1 MNDCKKERPAMN
13 ASDPAFRAELAAI
26 VGESG
31 LRDEARMDEI
41 DPGHHPQNLAAGLIA
56 LPRSTDEVQA
66 IVRLCSAHG
75 VPMVPHG
82 GLTGLAGGAASRKGQ
97 LIVSLRR
104 LDAIEEIDPL
114 EAVAVVGA
122 GARLQAVE
130 NAANAEGLSVGID
143 LAARGSATIG
153 GMIST
158 NAGGIEA
165 FRNGMMRARVLGLEA
180 VTADAGV
187 VRDLARVTKVNEGLD
202 IKQLF
207 IGAEGTLGIVT
218 RAILRLS
225 PLTGE
230 RSTALVAVES
240 ANAAVRLFDRLR
252 RAAGGARLL
261 AAEIMFADYARL
273 AATDLK
279 LEPLTAFR
287 PAPAY
292 VLVEMAGASADLE
305 AELGAAIDAGDGLLD
320 ALIAQSQAERAR
332 FWLLRE
338 ETWAVERQKPAGLW
352 FDVSVPLGRID
363 AYMAGL
369 RQRLDAI
376 DERLGLYVMGHLG
389 DGNLHVTVATG
400 EPLGHLREAVTRA
413 VEHGL
418 KAEGGAISAE
428 HGIGLDK
435 RDSLHREA
443 DPGKLTAMRAVKR
456 ALDPENLMNPGKIY

>member
-1 MNDCKKERPAMN
+1 MS
-13 ASDPAFRAELAAI
+13 ASDKTFLVELVAI
-26 VGESG
+26 LGESG

-41 DPGHHPQNLAAGLIA
+41 DPGHHPQNLAAGLVA
-56 LPRSTDEVQA
+56 LPRSTAEVQA
-66 IVRLCSAHG
+66 VVRLCARHG
-75 VPMVPHG
+75 VSMVPHG

-97 LIVSLRR
+97 LIISLKK
-104 LDAIEEIDPL
+104 LDAVEAIDRL

-122 GARLQAVE
+122 GARLQVVE
-130 NAANAEGLSVGID
+130 EAANAEGLSLGID
-143 LAARGSATIG
+143 LAARGTATIG

-180 VTADAGV
+180 VTADGGL
-187 VRDLARVTKVNEGLD
+187 VRDMARVTKVNEGLD

-218 RAILRLS
+218 RAVLRLA

-230 RSTALVAVES
+230 RATALVAVES
-240 ANAAVRLFDRLR
+240 GNAAVKLFHRLR
-252 RAAGGARLL
+252 RVAGGGRLL

-273 AATDLK
+273 AAADLK
-279 LEPLTAFR
+279 LEALTGFC

-292 VLVEMAGASADLE
+292 VLIEMAGAGGDLE
-305 AELGAAIDAGDGLLD
+305 AELGAAIEAGDGLMD

-400 EPLGHLREAVTRA
+400 APLGHLKEAVARA

-435 RDSLHREA
+435 RESLHREG
-443 DPGKLTAMRAVKR
+443 DPGKLQIMRTVKQ
-456 ALDPENLMNPGKIY
+456 ALDPKNLMNPGKIY

>member
-1 MNDCKKERPAMN
+1 MN
-13 ASDPAFRAELAAI
+13 ASDPAFRAELAAKL
-26 VGESG
+26 GENG

-41 DPGHHPQNLAAGLIA
+41 DPGHHPQNLNAGLVA
-56 LPRSTDEVQA
+56 LPRSTAEVQA
-66 IVRLCSAHG
+66 VVRLCSTHG
-75 VPMVPHG
+75 IAIVPHG
-82 GLTGLAGGAASRKGQ
+82 GLTGLAGGAATSKGQ
-97 LIVSLRR
+97 LIVSLKK
-104 LDAIEEIDPL
+104 LDAIEEINRL
-114 EAVAVVGA
+114 EALAVVGA
-122 GARLQAVE
+122 GAKLQAVE
-130 NAANAEGLSVGID
+130 DAANAEGLSVGID

-180 VTADAGV
+180 VTADGGV
-187 VRDLARVTKVNEGLD
+187 MNDLARVTKVNEGLD

-218 RAILRLS
+218 RAVLRLT
-225 PLTGE
+225 PLPGE

-240 ANAAVRLFDRLR
+240 ATAAVKLFDRLR
-252 RAAGGARLL
+252 RAAGGGRLL

-273 AATDLK
+273 AATDLE
-279 LEPLTAFR
+279 LEALTGFC

-292 VLVEMAGASADLE
+292 VLVEMEGTGADLE
-305 AELGAAIDAGDGLLD
+305 VELAAAIEAGDGLMD
-320 ALIAQSQAERAR
+320 ALVAQSETERAR
-332 FWLLRE
+332 FWQLRE

-352 FDVSVPLGRID
+352 FDVSVPLGSID
-363 AYMAGL
+363 AYMTGL

-376 DERLGLYVMGHLG
+376 DPTLGLYAMGHLG

-400 EPLGHLREAVTRA
+400 EPLGHLKEPVARA

-418 KAEGGAISAE
+418 KSIGGAISAE

-435 RDSLHREA
+435 RASLHREG
-443 DPGKLTAMRAVKR
+443 DPGKLAAMRAVKA
-456 ALDPENLMNPGKIY
+456 ALDAKNLMNPGKIY

>member
-1 MNDCKKERPAMN
+1 MN
-13 ASDPAFRAELAAI
+13 ASEPAFRTELAAI
-26 VGESG
+26 LGETG
-31 LRDEARMDEI
+31 LRDATRMDEI
-41 DPGHHPQNLAAGLIA
+41 EPGHHPQNLAAGLVA
-56 LPRSTDEVQA
+56 LPRSAAEVQA
-66 IVRLCSAHG
+66 IVRLCAAHG
-75 VPMVPHG
+75 VAMVPHG
-82 GLTGLAGGAASRKGQ
+82 GLTGLAGGAASREGQ
-97 LIVSLRR
+97 LVVSLRR
-104 LDAIEEIDPL
+104 MDAVEDIDPL

-122 GARLQAVE
+122 GAKLQTVE
-130 NAANAEGLSVGID
+130 EAANAKGLSVGID

-180 VTADAGV
+180 VLADGGLMN
-187 VRDLARVTKVNEGLD
+187 DMARVTKVNEGLD

-218 RAILRLS
+218 RAVLRLT
-225 PLTGE
+225 PLPGE
-230 RSTALVAVES
+230 RATALVAVES
-240 ANAAVRLFDRLR
+240 AKAAVNLFGRLR
-252 RAAGGARLL
+252 RASGGGRLL
-261 AAEIMFADYARL
+261 AAEIMFADYALL

-279 LEPLTAFR
+279 LEALTDFS

-292 VLVEMAGASADLE
+292 VLVEMAGATGDIE
-305 AELGAAIDAGDGLLD
+305 AALAAAIEAGDGPLD
-320 ALIAQSQAERAR
+320 ALIAQSEAERAR

-352 FDVSVPLGRID
+352 FDVSVPLARVD

-369 RQRLDAI
+369 RSRLDAI
-376 DERLGLYVMGHLG
+376 DPALGLYAMGHLG

-400 EPLGHLREAVTRA
+400 KPLQHLKDPVSRA

-418 KAEGGAISAE
+418 KAMGGAISAE

-435 RDSLHREA
+435 RESLHREA
-443 DPGKLTAMRAVKR
+443 DPGKLAAMRAVKA
-456 ALDPENLMNPGKIY
+456 ALDPKNVMNPGKIY